1 MSGKTTGIILTAD
14 ASCAILK
21 DMITE
26 AEVLKQALELPVSQR
41 CAIAQKL
48 LESLEP
54 ADATHKEIEGA
65 WAVEIEKR
73 AVAYDRGE
81 TQSIDGREAIN
92 RIRQSVQRDARS

>member
-1 MSGKTTGIILTAD
+1 MTTHI
-14 ASCAILK
+14 SYAILEY
-21 DMITE
+21 MITE

-54 ADATHKEIEGA
+54 ADATPKEIEDT

-92 RIRQSVQRDARS
+92 RIRQSIQRRGARS

>member
-1 MSGKTTGIILTAD
+1 MSAKTPGINLTTHIL
-14 ASCAILK
+14 CATLK
-21 DMITE
+21 GTITE

-41 CAIAQKL
+41 CAIARKL

-54 ADATHKEIEGA
+54 TDAPQKEIEDA

-73 AVAYDRGE
+73 AVAYDRGD

-92 RIRQSVQRDARS
+92 RIRQSIQQGAHI